1 MKPGTKRRAKN
12 LATSMQDPKTGK
24 IAVEGKGKNV
34 GRPVARRTGR
44 GAGVMT
50 SGKKPETQFT
60 SKQSY
65 PKTIAQA
72 EALVG
77 KRNAKQL
84 LKLLGRMSL
93 PVALAQ
99 IGVELTKDK
108 IEQFENIKQLERGK
122 MRKTVEG
129 ITGTPAEQKR
139 DAEQKVPRPKK
150 KPKPPPP
157 KKKSKS
163 NEIPDADV
171 FISGDV
177 TIDKTAIPKRR
188 MGGMVKKGYGKALR
202 GY

>member
-1 MKPGTKRRAKN
+1 MKPGTKRRSKN
-12 LATSMQDPKTGK
+12 LATSMQDPETGK

-50 SGKKPETQFT
+50 SGKGPETQFT
-60 SKQSY
+60 SKKSY

-77 KRNAKQL
+77 KRKAREF

-93 PVALAQ
+93 PLALAE

-108 IEQFENIKQLERGK
+108 VEQFKNIKDVERGK

-129 ITGTPAEQKR
+129 ITGTPAEQRR

-150 KPKPPPP
+150 KPKPPP
-157 KKKSKS
+157 KKKSKP
-163 NEIPDADV
+163 NKIPDADV
-171 FISGDV
+171 FISGDI

-188 MGGMVKKGYGKALR
+188 MGGIVKKGYGKALR